1 MSLGRTG
8 INKRK
13 AKMLVG
19 KKYKVESDSMNVTV
33 SEKKVN
39 KKAGKEYWVSIAFF
53 STVKGALNYLVNLEV
68 KNTELKDLKSVDKRI
83 DELEVIIGGL
93 KV

>member
-1 MSLGRTG
+1 
-8 INKRK
+8 
-13 AKMLVG
+13 MLVG

-39 KKAGKEYWVSIAFF
+39 QKKGTEYWASIAFF

-83 DELEVIIGGL
+83 DELEAIIGGL